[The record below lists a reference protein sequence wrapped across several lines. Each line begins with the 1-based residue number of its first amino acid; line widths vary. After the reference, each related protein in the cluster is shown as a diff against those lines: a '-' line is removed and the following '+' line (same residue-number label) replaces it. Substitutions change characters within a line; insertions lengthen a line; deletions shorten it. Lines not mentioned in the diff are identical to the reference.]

1 MCNIIDLIFW
11 FFGLGR
17 PQARQ
22 LAIRLLMWISFI
34 MDCDGWYDTLDE
46 DPFSVPLLQANKQ
59 CRNIPKRLKE
69 AVVKAAGKGDGF
81 RSNAHVMKVMK
92 KLKFR
97 MINGIGDPNR
107 WSEPV
112 MREYYFETQSVMTS
126 CTHPVYC
133 ISIDA
138 TRLSEKDMLFGSVYS
153 ASSQVADWCTPI
165 VSRGHYAAHIPT
177 QF

>member
-1 MCNIIDLIFW
+1 
-11 FFGLGR
+11 
-17 PQARQ
+17 
-22 LAIRLLMWISFI
+22 
-34 MDCDGWYDTLDE
+34 
-46 DPFSVPLLQANKQ
+46 
-59 CRNIPKRLKE
+59 
-69 AVVKAAGKGDGF
+69 
-81 RSNAHVMKVMK
+81 MKVMK

-97 MINGIGDPNR
+97 MMTGMTGDANR

-126 CTHPVYC
+126 CIHPVYC

-153 ASSQVADWCTPI
+153 PSSQVAAWCTPI
-165 VSRGHYAAHIPT
+165 VPRGHYAAHIPT